1 MPTHSKYVEPRPLRV
16 PFLLYLWGIL
26 CGARIDHV
34 VGEQQRTTHPTCNR
48 CGRVLHRYPTRRYTC
63 HLAPWIAVSRP
74 QLHVSDDH
82 VHRHV
87 DRHGGL
93 LSRQLDVPV
102 ARKSVESGEEDEE
115 EEGRRAGGSWRS

>member
-1 MPTHSKYVEPRPLRV
+1 MPAHSKYVEPRSLWIPFPLHPR
-16 PFLLYLWGIL
+16 GIL

-34 VGEQQRTTHPTCNR
+34 GGEQQRTAHSTRNR
-48 CGRVLHRYPTRRYTC
+48 CGRILHRDPTSWFTC

-87 DRHGGL
+87 SRHGGL
-93 LSRQLDVPV
+93 RNGQLGVPM
-102 ARKSVESGEEDEE
+102 ATKPFESGEEAED
-115 EEGRRAGGSWRS
+115 EEGRRG